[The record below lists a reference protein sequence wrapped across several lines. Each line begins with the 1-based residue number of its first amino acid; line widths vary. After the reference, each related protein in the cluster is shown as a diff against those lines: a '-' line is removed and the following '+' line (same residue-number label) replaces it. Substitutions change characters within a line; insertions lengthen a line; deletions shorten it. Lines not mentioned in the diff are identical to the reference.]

1 MKRFLLIGSGIL
13 ALLVIAALSVP
24 FFIPKSVYKA
34 QIEKAATNALQRD
47 VTLAGEVDISV
58 FPRISATVRQVSVAN
73 PEGFA
78 TPNMIEAGELRGSV
92 KWMPL
97 LSQRVDVQELA
108 FIDAQ
113 VLLQK
118 REDGRTN
125 WEFAEA
131 DPAPAEN
138 EGGASGGFEAG
149 IESAVLENASL
160 TFRDDVAG
168 TSYELTELDL
178 RASMRG
184 MDQPLGAEAAGKFQG
199 QAFNMS
205 LKVDTPAALTGNQP
219 ATLELDLSSDLASI
233 DYTGSLQLSDSP
245 IFDGAFTADIP
256 DTPALARQ
264 FDLTLP
270 ASAALGRVRAKGTAK
285 GPLDAL
291 ALTGLEASH
300 DSALLT
306 ASYAGDVSLG
316 GDGKLNGDVSVASD
330 RMRDLLAAADVALAP
345 GETLQTFSATGQAD
359 GSFQSVMLNGLT
371 LKLDDLSATGQA
383 GLDLSGATPR
393 IIGDIAMPELD
404 LTAFMGES
412 ADEGSGASQGIQPW
426 SKEPLD
432 LAGLKAVNAQLDL
445 DVARL
450 VVGDVVLT
458 DTVTAV
464 NLTGGVLTADLTRFN
479 AFNGTWQGKLSVD
492 ARTATPKVG
501 FDMQGQQV
509 AIANLLGTLAGFDS
523 LTGTGNFKVSASS
536 SGASLDDIM
545 QALDGTV
552 STDLSDGIIR
562 GLNVAAL
569 VRSASTLKQAVATGS
584 LENLNFSEALSENA
598 ETDFSSFNTVL
609 TINDGVANVDLMKLL
624 SPVVGVDGSGKIN
637 LAGQSM
643 DLRLATSIDK
653 AAQGQGSV
661 VQLNGIPVP
670 VRISGPWSKPKV
682 TPDMSGVTSAL
693 KAELGTRLLNEL
705 GGSSAS
711 GSGSAEDVIGGL
723 LGIERPA
730 EPEDETGEATQAPS
744 AEETAIKA
752 LGGLLGTRKKEDK
765 PSGDN

>member
-97 LSQRVDVQELA
+97 LSRRVDVQELA
-108 FIDAQ
+108 FVDAQ

-118 REDGRTN
+118 RGDGRTN

-131 DPAPAEN
+131 GPAPAEN

-184 MDQPLGAEAAGKFQG
+184 MDQPLGAEASGKFQG

-219 ATLELDLSSDLASI
+219 AGLELDLSSDLASI

-245 IFDGAFTADIP
+245 IFDGAFTANIP

-291 ALTGLEASH
+291 ALTGLDASH

-316 GDGKLNGDVSVASD
+316 GDGKLNGDVSIASD

-345 GETLQTFSATGQAD
+345 GETLQTFSATGEAD
-359 GSFQSVMLNGLT
+359 GSFKSVMLNGLT

-383 GLDLSGATPR
+383 GLDLSAATPL
-393 IIGDIAMPELD
+393 IVGDMAMPELD

-412 ADEGSGASQGIQPW
+412 ADEGSNASQGIQPW

-450 VVGDVVLT
+450 VLGDVVLT

-569 VRSASTLKQAVATGS
+569 VRSAATLKQAVATGS

-624 SPVVGVDGSGKIN
+624 SPVLGVDGSGKIN

-711 GSGSAEDVIGGL
+711 VSGNAEDVIGGL

-730 EPEDETGEATQAPS
+730 QPEDDTGEATQPPS

>member
-97 LSQRVDVQELA
+97 LSRRVDVQELA

-205 LKVDTPAALTGNQP
+205 LKVDTPAALTGNRP
-219 ATLELDLSSDLASI
+219 AGLELDLSSDLASI

-245 IFDGAFTADIP
+245 IFDGTFTADIP

-270 ASAALGRVRAKGTAK
+270 ASKALGRVRAKGTAK

-316 GDGKLNGDVSVASD
+316 GDGKLNGDVSLASD

-345 GETLQTFSATGQAD
+345 GDTLQTFSANGQAD
-359 GSFQSVMLNGLT
+359 GSFKSVMLNGLT
-371 LKLDDLSATGQA
+371 LKLDDFSATGQA
-383 GLDLSGATPR
+383 GLDLSVATPR
-393 IIGDIAMPELD
+393 IVGDIAMPELD
-404 LTAFMGES
+404 LTAFMGEP
-412 ADEGSGASQGIQPW
+412 ADEGSGTSQGIQPW

-552 STDLSDGIIR
+552 STDLSNGIIR

-624 SPVVGVDGSGKIN
+624 SPVLGVDGSGKIN

-670 VRISGPWSKPKV
+670 VRISGPWSKPKI

-693 KAELGTRLLNEL
+693 RAELGTRLLNEL

-723 LGIERPA
+723 LGIERPT
-730 EPEDETGEATQAPS
+730 EPEEETGEATQAPS

-752 LGGLLGTRKKEDK
+752 LGGLLGTRKKESK